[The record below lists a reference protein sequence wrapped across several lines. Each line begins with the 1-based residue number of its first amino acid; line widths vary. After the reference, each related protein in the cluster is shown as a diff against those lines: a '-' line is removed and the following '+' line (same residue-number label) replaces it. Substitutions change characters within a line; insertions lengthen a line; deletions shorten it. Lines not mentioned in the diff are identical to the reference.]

1 MTRQTTP
8 QSVAHSEGEE
18 PALIAP
24 PGPAA
29 PYKSVGF
36 TLSTLGFAV
45 SSGFQ
50 AKLAPLEILPRDFA
64 LLRAVGAAEGQS
76 QQAIGERLRLPA
88 SRMVAFLDSLE
99 ERGLLE
105 RRPHPTDRRAR
116 ALHLTEAGRGLLAE
130 AYAAALDF
138 ERDLCA
144 GLSATE
150 RERLLELL
158 GTVVATLGL
167 PAGVHAASMV
177 PDAGER

>member
-1 MTRQTTP
+1 
-8 QSVAHSEGEE
+8 
-18 PALIAP
+18 
-24 PGPAA
+24 
-29 PYKSVGF
+29 
-36 TLSTLGFAV
+36 
-45 SSGFQ
+45 
-50 AKLAPLEILPRDFA
+50 
-64 LLRAVGAAEGQS
+64 
-76 QQAIGERLRLPA
+76 
-88 SRMVAFLDSLE
+88 MVAFLDSLE

-130 AYAAALDF
+130 AYAAAVDF

-144 GLSATE
+144 GLSAAE

-167 PAGVHAASMV
+167 RAGVHAASMV